1 MALNYTGKELHKE
14 LRRSQVKKKIG
25 RVEEKL
31 KALKEKSEQDGKIS
45 IK

>member
-1 MALNYTGKELHKE
+1 
-14 LRRSQVKKKIG
+14 VKKKIG